1 VAKLN
6 PPAAGK
12 NLPKLV
18 AGRPNY
24 SINFNLMA
32 TIFSFAEGDLSFWL
46 SSGKPKKYPVNPVK

>member
-6 PPAAGK
+6 PPAAEK
-12 NLPKLV
+12 IPPKLA

-32 TIFSFAEGDLSFWL
+32 TIFSSPTAIEIFGFHPGSQKKI
-46 SSGKPKKYPVNPVK
+46 SSQSC